1 MIAFFVG
8 LGLGA
13 LIVFLLSWA
22 AHYTLLG
29 DNRDLKREVMEFRN
43 QELDRLITDVALR
56 CIEPPTEPRVN

>member
-1 MIAFFVG
+1 MIVFFVG

-22 AHYTLLG
+22 AHHTLLG

-43 QELDRLITDVALR
+43 QELDRLIADVALR
-56 CIEPPTEPRVN
+56 CIDRPTNERCN

>member
-1 MIAFFVG
+1 MIGFFVG

-22 AHYTLLG
+22 AHYTLLE

-43 QELDRLITDVALR
+43 QELDRLIADVALR
-56 CIEPPTEPRVN
+56 CIERPTNERCN